1 MAIEA
6 AMIQYRK
13 EFVAAFEQRVSQ
25 LKASTTKESVI
36 SGNQATFLVSGSG
49 GDTAV
54 TRGTN
59 GQIPYSNP
67 TNSQP
72 VATLVEKHAP
82 YELTGFNIF
91 ASQGDQKRV
100 MQMASMNVINRDI
113 DLTILAELAN
123 ATNDFPT
130 LTTTATLNIVAG
142 AQAILGNNDVNIEDE
157 DNMFAVI
164 TPAFRAY
171 LLQTTEFAS
180 GDFIESKPLA
190 GPARKFFR
198 WAGINWIVSSRIT
211 GLGTSSEVCYMYHRD
226 AIGYAVNVGEENI
239 KIGYDDKQDTS
250 WSRATVFHGAKLLQ
264 NNGVIKILHDGSA
277 FVAS

>member
-6 AMIQYRK
+6 AVIQYRK
-13 EFVAAFEQRVSQ
+13 EFVAAFEQRVSL
-25 LKASTTKESVI
+25 LKATTTKESVI
-36 SGNQATFLVSGSG
+36 NGNQATFLVSGSV

-59 GQIPYSNP
+59 GQIPYGNP

-91 ASQGDQKRV
+91 ASQGNQKAV
-100 MQMASMNVINRDI
+100 MQKASMNVINRDVDI
-113 DLTILAELAN
+113 TLLAELAN
-123 ATNDFPT
+123 ATQDFGSG
-130 LTTTATLNIVAG
+130 TATLQTVTG
-142 AQAILGNNDVNIEDE
+142 AQAILGNNDVDVEDE
-157 DNMFAVI
+157 GNMFAVI
-164 TPAFRAY
+164 SPAFRGY

-180 GDFIESKPLA
+180 GDYVENKPLD
-190 GPARKFFR
+190 GPARKMFR

-211 GLGTSSEVCYMYHRD
+211 GLGTANEVCYMYHRD

-239 KIGYDDKQDTS
+239 AIGYDEKQDSS
-250 WSRATVFHGAKLLQ
+250 WSRATVYHGAKILQ
-264 NNGVIKILHDGSA
+264 NSGIIKISHDGSA
-277 FVAS
+277 FVAT